1 MKFNLRK
8 IMLKAWELYRKGRLT
23 FAECLHRSRLSAKAE
38 QGAFRLLSDLGH
50 KGRRRNISGAILR
63 RVASPA
69 GHGVRG

>member
-23 FAECLHRSRLSAKAE
+23 FAECLHRSRL
-38 QGAFRLLSDLGH
+38 LSDPGH